1 MSAVKAGAQEG
12 GLPPAPDYRT
22 GFYPGTFDPI
32 TNGHL
37 DVIERAAALFDRLVV
52 GVAVN
57 EGKQP
62 LLSLEERLE
71 MVRDEVATL
80 PHGDRI
86 TVVGFDGLLI
96 DAVRQAGAGTVV
108 RGLRSAGD
116 FDFETQLSG
125 ALRRLAPEIE
135 TIFLLAA
142 ENHRSTASRI
152 VKEIARLGGDISPF
166 VSERVRR
173 RVLHRLGRGQGAE
186 AGGQ

>member
-1 MSAVKAGAQEG
+1 MCNKRV
-12 GLPPAPDYRT
+12 

-32 TNGHL
+32 TFGHL

-57 EGKQP
+57 EGKHP

-71 MVRDEVATL
+71 MVRAEVEGL

-86 TVVGFDGLLI
+86 DVIGFGGLLT
-96 DAVRQAGAGTVV
+96 DAVREAGAGTVV
-108 RGLRSAGD
+108 RGLRSSGD

-135 TIFLLAA
+135 TVFLLAA

-166 VSERVRR
+166 VSTAVTERVLSKLKRDPMSQKDK
-173 RVLHRLGRGQGAE
+173 LIE
-186 AGGQ
+186 SDF